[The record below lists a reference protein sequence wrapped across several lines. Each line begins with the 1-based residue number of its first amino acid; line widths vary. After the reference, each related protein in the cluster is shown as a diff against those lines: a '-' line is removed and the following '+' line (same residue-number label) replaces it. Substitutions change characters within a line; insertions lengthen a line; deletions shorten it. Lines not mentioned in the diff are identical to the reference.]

1 MNIGSIGSSF
11 SFNAIGSMPR
21 MQGTSPAPAEF
32 AANIMEQED
41 KNQDGV
47 ISADESRVD
56 SKRFSELDTDSD
68 GKLTTD
74 ELVASFKNHP
84 LPPPR
89 FGGKMDVADFAAH
102 VMETEDTNGDGTI
115 SADETRLGS
124 ERFAA
129 WDTDSSGTLTSE
141 ELQAGMKADE
151 AERSNEKS
159 LLTQGNSLNT
169 NTDGTLLQSL
179 FEALSKNDASN
190 AYSGQNWLVSLL
202 QSSQQLSLNA

>member
-21 MQGTSPAPAEF
+21 MQGPPPDPAEF
-32 AANIMEQED
+32 AANIMEKED
-41 KNQDGV
+41 KNQDGA

-89 FGGKMDVADFAAH
+89 FSGQMDVADFAAH
-102 VMETEDTNGDGTI
+102 VMETEDTNGDGVI
-115 SADETRLGS
+115 GAEETRLDS

-151 AERSNEKS
+151 AGRSNVKS
-159 LLTQGNSLNT
+159 LSSQGNSLNT
-169 NTDGTLLQSL
+169 SADGALLQSL

-190 AYSGQNWLVSLL
+190 AYSGQTWLVNLL
-202 QSSQQLSLNA
+202 QSSQQVSLSA